1 MHCARTALGNA
12 AAKLGACHAQLVA
25 QHPQQGHLGL
35 DVYFM
40 AFTVDIEFQH
50 ARILGFQNG
59 DRIGKKI
66 QINQVQTR
74 ITSGAGSV

>member
-25 QHPQQGHLGL
+25 KYPQQGHLGL

-40 AFTVDIEFQH
+40 AFTVDVQFQH
-50 ARILGFQNG
+50 ACSLVFKKSRLV
-59 DRIGKKI
+59 GK
-66 QINQVQTR
+66 R
-74 ITSGAGSV
+74 P